1 MHHLG
6 VFKSLVTFKNIF
18 LKVVGAAFADAAL
31 QIFNVCEFSDN
42 DQFSNVEVSFLSER
56 VKISI
61 YI

>member
-42 DQFSNVEVSFLSER
+42 DQFSNVEVSFLSEG
-56 VKISI
+56 
-61 YI
+61 